1 MIDNKGHARAI
12 LMDLSKAFEDHVLLV
27 AKLNVCEFSKKQLNT

>member
-12 LMDLSKAFEDHVLLV
+12 LMDLSEAFYIINYVSAYGKDLV
-27 AKLNVCEFSKKQLNT
+27 KKHLNN